1 MDLTSVTAAF
11 TSLNAD
17 LETVGL
23 LVVVATVGIAVIKY
37 VQAAI
42 A

>member
-23 LVVVATVGIAVIKY
+23 LVIVATVTVAVIKY
-37 VQAAI
+37 IQAAVV
-42 A
+42 

>member
-11 TSLNAD
+11 TALTGD

-23 LVVVATVGIAVIKY
+23 LVIVATVSVAVIKY

-42 A
+42 V